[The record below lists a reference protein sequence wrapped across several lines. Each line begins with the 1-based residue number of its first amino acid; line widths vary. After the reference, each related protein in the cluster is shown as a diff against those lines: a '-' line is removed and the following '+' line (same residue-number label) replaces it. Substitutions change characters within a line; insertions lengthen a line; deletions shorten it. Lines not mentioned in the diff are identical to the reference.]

1 MNSAVPTA
9 TNYLNAMAPS
19 FSASNSFLF
28 TVGTTLDMVQYLTYL
43 RELLFTCTVPISTL
57 LEGAVSRNSSNV
69 VTDLA
74 SAGWG
79 GMMPTMY
86 FQGICV
92 PTPLPNLWIK
102 FKSKLKKGGILEL
115 LSRKTETQ
123 ESSMKNWV
131 LNEHLENY
139 NTSSSLSASS

>member
-28 TVGTTLDMVQYLTYL
+28 IVGTTLDMVQYLIYL
-43 RELLFTCTVPISTL
+43 VELLFTCAAPVSTPL

-74 SAGWG
+74 SAG
-79 GMMPTMY
+79 
-86 FQGICV
+86 
-92 PTPLPNLWIK
+92 
-102 FKSKLKKGGILEL
+102 
-115 LSRKTETQ
+115 
-123 ESSMKNWV
+123 
-131 LNEHLENY
+131 
-139 NTSSSLSASS
+139 